1 VAYAAKAEE
10 ISNDKAATVSSAAH
24 MIRSHEVSSND
35 DALGEA
41 WSGGVGRNVHSFTPR
56 SSAKPNTAQPNS

>member
-24 MIRSHEVSSND
+24 MIRPQEVPSNC
-35 DALGEA
+35 DAQGEA
-41 WSGGVGRNVHSFTPR
+41 WSRGNGAPV
-56 SSAKPNTAQPNS
+56 